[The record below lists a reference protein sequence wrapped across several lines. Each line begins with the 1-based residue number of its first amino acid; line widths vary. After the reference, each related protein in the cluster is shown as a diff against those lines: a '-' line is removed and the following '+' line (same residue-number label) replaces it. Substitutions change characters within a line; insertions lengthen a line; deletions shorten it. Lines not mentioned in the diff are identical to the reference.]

1 MTTQILTKRNVAAI
15 GEEITQD
22 LGAQFIKDYQKANP
36 NDVKAYIIGKDIISQ
51 ILAQPG
57 CEGIQFYNAVNE
69 FGQKT
74 LVYVG
79 LNAEGKEMVNY
90 SVINN
95 EGALTIK
102 NGLIGDRAGTQPAS
116 DDTDWWWAFD

>member
-1 MTTQILTKRNVAAI
+1 MTTQMLTKRNVSAI

-90 SVINN
+90 TTINDKGMIVM
-95 EGALTIK
+95 ECGV
-102 NGLIGDRAGTQPAS
+102 IGDRSNPAPQS
-116 DDTDWWWAFD
+116 DDEWFWAFD

>member
-1 MTTQILTKRNVAAI
+1 MMTTQMLTKRNVAAI

-90 SVINN
+90 TTINDQGMMVM
-95 EGALTIK
+95 ERGV
-102 NGLIGDRAGTQPAS
+102 IGDRSGPTPQ
-116 DDTDWWWAFD
+116 DTEWWWAFE